1 MSHPPPCLYIFIWW
15 QSSFNF
21 SWINTDDSTGGK
33 GSIASQ
39 SWISPTCLMNN
50 HLNVCLEQQGDWLSA
65 DALIQVCTVVF
76 FFLQRGFRFRY
87 GCEGPSHGGLPGATS
102 EKNRK
107 TYPTVKVTL
116 PVCACSP
123 GVGRANVNLVLRTR
137 YSQLT
142 HLQSAAFKLSSS
154 LLVQEVFEAH
164 RVSTKIR
171 LWFTSVCSG
180 KRK

>member
-76 FFLQRGFRFRY
+76 FFTARLQVQVRLRGAVSRR
-87 GCEGPSHGGLPGATS
+87 SAGGHQREEQEDLPHRQGNAS
-102 EKNRK
+102 
-107 TYPTVKVTL
+107 
-116 PVCACSP
+116 C
-123 GVGRANVNLVLRTR
+123 LRLFSRCRTCKCKPR
-137 YSQLT
+137 PAHS
-142 HLQSAAFKLSSS
+142 LQSADSPA
-154 LLVQEVFEAH
+154 E
-164 RVSTKIR
+164 R
-171 LWFTSVCSG
+171 SV
-180 KRK
+180 